1 MSQTTVWWPLY
12 SEPPPT
18 IKIVSCKPS
27 PAVLSAHKIILLV
40 TNISCP
46 AGLVRWRR
54 WPQQSPEIFFSLQ
67 LGTQSS
73 LYVMLCSREYFVC
86 LAHSTYCAFLAAASE
101 FCCVLRHPSS
111 AEGKTLA
118 CRHDSNDRKLQV
130 SHLVFSPKKNI
141 ALVTG
146 LTGYVSS
153 WEIRWLL
160 RLPPQARH
168 SSLIGRNSQRVK
180 IFTS

>member
-1 MSQTTVWWPLY
+1 MSQTTVWWPLDN
-12 SEPPPT
+12 EPPLA
-18 IKIVSCKPS
+18 IKIVTCKPS
-27 PAVLSAHKIILLV
+27 PAVLSAHKEIIFFV
-40 TNISCP
+40 TNIS
-46 AGLVRWRR
+46 VRWRR

-67 LGTQSS
+67 LRTQSS
-73 LYVMLCSREYFVC
+73 LYVMLGGREYFVC
-86 LAHSTYCAFLAAASE
+86 LAHSTYDFYCAFLAAASE

-111 AEGKTLA
+111 AAGKTPA

-130 SHLVFSPKKNI
+130 SHLVFSPKTKF
-141 ALVTG
+141 ALFTR
-146 LTGYVSS
+146 LAGYVSS